1 MNIVS
6 SSYGYKQ
13 LQVIND
19 IGKHKFSMHVG
30 CYGCGKTYS
39 IEVALGYLCMK
50 LRDKGVT
57 GLNIVLLGKTQQ
69 TVKKN
74 QCNVLADC
82 FGTNFKY
89 DSSKKDGKT
98 KDALLF
104 EQYIHIIGLNDKSS
118 ESKFRGI
125 SNIFCI
131 IHDEA
136 IFCTPEQFNAING
149 RLRAEFKP
157 EQVDVFNSLG
167 IYPPFYVG
175 STNPD
180 APTHHIKKLI
190 DENFFDRCITW
201 TMEDAKWKGAEEYY
215 ERLIK
220 LYKEGTLDWKR
231 YLKSQWV
238 AAEGAIF
245 TIFIGNHE
253 NFIIDDVDQNELAFA
268 LAGLDFGGNKS
279 GSALVITGFYK
290 DIKKGIVVLHSD
302 KLIRNKGEID
312 PTVLNS
318 WIVENIKLFKSKYN
332 IPIMNLACDSAEQYL
347 ESGVRNEIRKQSWN
361 IPVGDALKLPIMDR
375 VKFLQR
381 MMALGSFKVLSS
393 CKTVINSLDELVYD
407 EKSLVDKVL
416 DNGTTDNDTWDG
428 LSYSFERQISRFN
441 YI

>member
-1 MNIVS
+1 MIKMS

-19 IGKHKFSMHVG
+19 IGKHEYSMHVG

-39 IEVALGYLCMK
+39 IEVAVGYLCMK
-50 LRDKGVT
+50 LRNKGVT

-74 QCNVLADC
+74 QCNVLSDC
-82 FGTNFKY
+82 FGSNFKY
-89 DSSKKDGKT
+89 DNSKKDGKT

-104 EQYIHIIGLNDKSS
+104 DQYVHIIGLNDKSS

-136 IFCTPEQFNAING
+136 IFCTEEQFNAINS

-157 EQVDVFNSLG
+157 EYEKVFAELG
-167 IYPPFYVG
+167 IFPPFYVG

-190 DENFFDRCITW
+190 DKGFFDVNVTW
-201 TMEDAKWKGAEEYY
+201 NMNDAKWKGAEKYY

-220 LYKEGTLDWKR
+220 LYKEGSLDWKR
-231 YLKSQWV
+231 YLMSQWV

-245 TIFIGNHE
+245 TSFIGNHE
-253 NFIIDDVDQNELAFA
+253 EFIIDSVDKNEIAFA

-312 PTVLNS
+312 PTVLNE
-318 WIVENIKLFKSKYN
+318 WVLDNFKRFKEKYGINIL
-332 IPIMNLACDSAEQYL
+332 NLACDSAEQYL
-347 ESGVRNEIRKQSWN
+347 EAGIRNDFRKNSLN
-361 IPVGDALKLPIMDR
+361 TPVGDAMKLPIMDR
-375 VKFLQR
+375 VKFFQR
-381 MMALGSFKVLSS
+381 MMALGCFKVVKD
-393 CKTVINSLDELVYD
+393 CETVINSLDTLVYD
-407 EKSLVDKVL
+407 EKSLKDKVL
-416 DNGTTDNDTWDG
+416 DNGTTDNDTWDA
-428 LSYSFERQISRFN
+428 LSYSIEKQINRFN
-441 YI
+441 FI